1 MNPQLLI
8 QLMNTA
14 AQLIMLV
21 DQLKSGALTDAQAW
35 DSVSTDFKDAVA
47 KWDSAVTLSKA
58 PVNPVLQTYPP
69 KVAANTTVA
78 PV

>member
-58 PVNPVLQTYPP
+58 PIKQGNPVLQTYPQP
-69 KVAANTTVA
+69 AA
-78 PV
+78 